1 MTLDK
6 TITLSMNDYWTI
18 DLLIYHDDK
27 MLNCLCC
34 RMLIFQHE
42 SLVTVLYFNNEKY
55 ANTFTTTTK
64 FEYTNT
70 FEYLNDAPPYTQTI
84 LELLLKHNII
94 TINEDKLIRLSDS
107 ILLKL
112 L

>member
-6 TITLSMNDYWTI
+6 TITISMNDYWTI
-18 DLLIYHDDK
+18 DLLIYHDK
-27 MLNCLCC
+27 LLNCLCC

-42 SLVTVLYFNNEKY
+42 SLVTVLYFNDVKY

-64 FEYTNT
+64 FAYSNT
-70 FEYLNDAPPYTQTI
+70 FAYLNDAPPYTQTI
-84 LELLLKHNII
+84 IELLLKHNII
-94 TINEDKLIRLSDS
+94 TINEDGFMRLSES
-107 ILLKL
+107 TLLKL